1 MIENENTEFKREYV
15 DDIKKSVIAFANTN
29 GGNIFIGI
37 GDGGTPVGVED
48 TDDCQLKLSSSLHD
62 SIRPDITMFTDIKVV
77 IMDGKNVVK
86 ISVQRGT
93 ARPYYLSG
101 KGIRPEGV
109 YIRQASA
116 NVPASEE
123 RILSLIRETAGDNYE
138 TERSLIQE
146 LTFDT
151 ADKYFAE
158 RALPFGTEQ
167 KRTLHLISE
176 DSTYSNLALLLSD
189 QCEHTIKFAVF
200 EGSVKTNFKDRRE
213 FSGSLLKQLEETY
226 SYIGQFNHIRS
237 EFEGLRRID
246 IYDYP
251 IEAIREALL
260 NSIVHREYSYSAS
273 TLISIFDDRMEFVT
287 IGGLPKGISANDIM
301 LGISVP
307 RNKKLAEVFYR
318 LHLIEAYGTGIP
330 KINECYSDSN
340 VKPNVNI
347 TDNAFKITLPNL
359 NYCSTSSSKVTAKL
373 SEREKTII
381 EYLKDNVYITRPVVQ
396 ELTKC
401 SQTTAIST
409 LTRLVEKG
417 YIEKT
422 GNASATKYTLPNNK

>member
-1 MIENENTEFKREYV
+1 MIENEITEFKREYV

-29 GGNIFIGI
+29 GGSIFIGI
-37 GDGGTPVGVED
+37 DNDGTPVGVED
-48 TDDCQLKLSSSLHD
+48 TDDCQLKLSSSLRD
-62 SIRPDITMFTDIKVV
+62 SIRPDVTMFTDIKVLV
-77 IMDGKNVVK
+77 MDGKNIVK

-101 KGIRPEGV
+101 KGVRPEGV
-109 YIRQASA
+109 YIRQGSA

-123 RILSLIRETAGDNYE
+123 RILSLIHETAGDNYE
-138 TERSLIQE
+138 TERSLTQD

-158 RALPFGTEQ
+158 RSLPFGTEQ

-176 DSTYSNLALLLSD
+176 DGTYSNLALLLSD

-213 FSGSLLKQLEETY
+213 FSGSLFKQLEETY

-307 RNKKLAEVFYR
+307 RNKNLAEVFYR
-318 LHLIEAYGTGIP
+318 LHLIEAYGTGMP
-330 KINECYSDSN
+330 KINECYSESD
-340 VKPNVNI
+340 VKPTVDI
-347 TDNAFKITLPNL
+347 TDNAFKITLPNF
-359 NYCSTSSSKVTAKL
+359 NYYTVRSSKDSANL
-373 SEREKTII
+373 SEREKAII
-381 EYLKDNVYITRPVVQ
+381 DYLKDNAYITRPVVQ

-417 YIEKT
+417 YIVKS
-422 GNASATKYTLPNNK
+422 GNASATKYSLS

>member
-1 MIENENTEFKREYV
+1 
-15 DDIKKSVIAFANTN
+15 
-29 GGNIFIGI
+29 
-37 GDGGTPVGVED
+37 
-48 TDDCQLKLSSSLHD
+48 
-62 SIRPDITMFTDIKVV
+62 MFTDIKAVV
-77 IMDGKNVVK
+77 MDGKNIVK
-86 ISVQRGT
+86 INVQRGT
-93 ARPYYLSG
+93 ARPYYLAG
-101 KGIRPEGV
+101 KGVRPEGV
-109 YIRQASA
+109 YIRQGSA

-123 RILSLIRETAGDNYE
+123 RILNLIRETAGDNYE
-138 TERSLIQE
+138 SERSILQE

-158 RALPFGTEQ
+158 RSLPFSTEQ

-176 DSTYSNLALLLSD
+176 DGTYSNLALLLSD

-213 FSGSLLKQLEETY
+213 FSGSLFKQLEETY

-287 IGGLPKGISANDIM
+287 IGGLTKGISANDIM

-307 RNKKLAEVFYR
+307 RNKNLAEVFYR
-318 LHLIEAYGTGIP
+318 LHLIEAYGTGMP
-330 KINECYSDSN
+330 KINECYSESE
-340 VKPNVNI
+340 VKPTVEI
-347 TDNAFKITLPNL
+347 TDNAFKVTLPNF
-359 NYCSTSSSKVTAKL
+359 NYCTVRSSKDSTNL
-373 SEREKTII
+373 SEREKAII
-381 EYLKDNVYITRPVVQ
+381 DYLKDNAYITRPVVQ

-417 YIEKT
+417 YIIKS
-422 GNASATKYTLPNNK
+422 GNASATKYSLS

>member
-1 MIENENTEFKREYV
+1 MIENEITEFKREYV

-29 GGNIFIGI
+29 GGSIFIGI
-37 GDGGTPVGVED
+37 DNDGTPVGVED

-62 SIRPDITMFTDIKVV
+62 SICPDVTMFTDIKVV
-77 IMDGKNVVK
+77 VMDGKKIVK

-93 ARPYYLSG
+93 ARPYYLAG
-101 KGIRPEGV
+101 KGVRPEGI
-109 YIRQASA
+109 YIRQGSA

-123 RILSLIRETAGDNYE
+123 RILNLIRETAGDNYE
-138 TERSLIQE
+138 TERSLTQE
-146 LTFDT
+146 LTFNT

-158 RALPFGTEQ
+158 RSLPFGTEQ

-176 DSTYSNLALLLSD
+176 DGTYSNLGLLLSD

-213 FSGSLLKQLEETY
+213 FSGSLFKQLEETY

-307 RNKKLAEVFYR
+307 RNKNLAEVFYR
-318 LHLIEAYGTGIP
+318 LHLIEAYGTGMS
-330 KINECYSDSN
+330 KINECYYESD
-340 VKPNVNI
+340 VKPTVEI
-347 TDNAFKITLPNL
+347 TDNALKITLPNF
-359 NYCSTSSSKVTAKL
+359 NYCTVRFSKESANL
-373 SEREKTII
+373 SEREKAII
-381 EYLKDNVYITRPVVQ
+381 DYLKDNAYITRPVVQ

-417 YIEKT
+417 YIVKS
-422 GNASATKYTLPNNK
+422 GNASATKYSLS

>member
-1 MIENENTEFKREYV
+1 MIENEITEFKREYV

-29 GGNIFIGI
+29 GGSIFIGI
-37 GDGGTPVGVED
+37 DNDGTPVGVED

-62 SIRPDITMFTDIKVV
+62 SIRPDVTMFTDIKVV
-77 IMDGKNVVK
+77 VMDGKNIVK

-101 KGIRPEGV
+101 KGVRPEGV
-109 YIRQASA
+109 YIRQGSA

-138 TERSLIQE
+138 TERSLTQE

-158 RALPFGTEQ
+158 RSLPFGTEQ

-176 DSTYSNLALLLSD
+176 DGTYSNLALLLSD
-189 QCEHTIKFAVF
+189 QCEHTIKFAIF

-213 FSGSLLKQLEETY
+213 FSGSLFKQLEETY

-307 RNKKLAEVFYR
+307 RNKNLAEVFYR
-318 LHLIEAYGTGIP
+318 LHLIEAYGTGMP
-330 KINECYSDSN
+330 KINECYYESD
-340 VKPNVNI
+340 VKPTVEI
-347 TDNAFKITLPNL
+347 TDNAFKITLPNF
-359 NYCSTSSSKVTAKL
+359 NYCTVRSSKESANL
-373 SEREKTII
+373 SEREKAII
-381 EYLKDNVYITRPVVQ
+381 DYLKDNAYITRPVVQ

-417 YIEKT
+417 YIVKS
-422 GNASATKYTLPNNK
+422 GNASATKYSLS